1 MRLRMFSVLMFSA
14 ACVLL
19 YFGAGWL
26 FVMPRFPGE
35 SYFTLERLLSGLGS
49 TLLSVALLGGA
60 GWTWSRSGK
69 TSASVAIKRSFSVA
83 VGLIG
88 LSWLVLMIIGG
99 IRQG

>member
-1 MRLRMFSVLMFSA
+1 MMFSI

-35 SYFTLERLLSGLGS
+35 SYFTLERLFSGVGS
-49 TLLSVALLGGA
+49 TILSLALVAGA
-60 GWTWSRSGK
+60 GWTWSRSGSAK
-69 TSASVAIKRSFSVA
+69 ASVAIKVSFSLA

-88 LSWLVLMIIGG
+88 LFWLVLMIIGG